1 MRPVL
6 AVIVILLSP
15 SEVSKEIRLLVEIL
29 LVFRV
34 AEHIFLKS
42 SLWGGVYMNALD
54 FFFYFLEKVIF
65 QVIERVIFL
74 LFPSAQ
80 NPCLLEAAKKVS

>member
-1 MRPVL
+1 MRLVL

-42 SLWGGVYMNALD
+42 SLWGGVYMNASD
-54 FFFYFLEKVIF
+54 FFFFTFL
-65 QVIERVIFL
+65 RR
-74 LFPSAQ
+74 
-80 NPCLLEAAKKVS
+80 

>member
-29 LVFRV
+29 LVFGV

-42 SLWGGVYMNALD
+42 SLWGGVYMNASD
-54 FFFYFLEKVIF
+54 FFFFTFL
-65 QVIERVIFL
+65 RR
-74 LFPSAQ
+74 
-80 NPCLLEAAKKVS
+80 

>member
-1 MRPVL
+1 MHLVL

-29 LVFRV
+29 LVFGV

-42 SLWGGVYMNALD
+42 SLWGGVYMNALVL
-54 FFFYFLEKVIF
+54 FCF
-65 QVIERVIFL
+65 FL
-74 LFPSAQ
+74 LS
-80 NPCLLEAAKKVS
+80 

>member
-42 SLWGGVYMNALD
+42 SLWGGVYMNASD
-54 FFFYFLEKVIF
+54 FFFFFYFLEKVIF
-65 QVIERVIFL
+65 QVRVIFL

>member
-29 LVFRV
+29 LVFGV

-42 SLWGGVYMNALD
+42 SLWGGVYMNASD
-54 FFFYFLEKVIF
+54 FFFFFTFL
-65 QVIERVIFL
+65 RR
-74 LFPSAQ
+74 
-80 NPCLLEAAKKVS
+80 

>member
-42 SLWGGVYMNALD
+42 SLWGGVYMNASD